1 MEIINSKIT
10 NINGIIIY
18 IGKNLLILII
28 IVNIKLNIIEIST
41 IRIKDKRNRPSVSLN
56 TKKGFF
62 NQIRK
67 LTKKV
72 NEKLKL

>member
-1 MEIINSKIT
+1 M
-10 NINGIIIY
+10 IIY

-41 IRIKDKRNRPSVSLN
+41 IRIKDKRNRPSVSSN